1 MGAGVALPRPGEPFE
16 PAAENVPSEP
26 WWRGVALA
34 PAGGFPAGEALAD
47 ATIKAASD
55 TAAMAQAD
63 TVSDGGRDAGKG
75 AEDAETLP
83 AG

>member
-1 MGAGVALPRPGEPFE
+1 MYSPFE

-34 PAGGFPAGEALAD
+34 PAGGFQAAEALAD
-47 ATIKAASD
+47 ATIKTASD

-63 TVSDGGRDAGKG
+63 TVSDGGRWGGQGQRGPRDA
-75 AEDAETLP
+75 P